1 MLCWS
6 VYDNMTFFLII
17 ICLFLMF
24 MMFYG
29 AYVYDKSFD
38 NHFYLPETEIEK
50 KTRDIKSRYDLLK
63 LKLGLSKNNYYG
75 VD

>member
-1 MLCWS
+1 
-6 VYDNMTFFLII
+6 
-17 ICLFLMF
+17 

-63 LKLGLSKNNYYG
+63 LELGLSKNNYYG

>member
-1 MLCWS
+1 MIIFVLYLT
-6 VYDNMTFFLII
+6 VLI
-17 ICLFLMF
+17 
-24 MMFYG
+24 FYG

-50 KTRDIKSRYDLLK
+50 KTREIKSRYDLLK